1 MRRWR
6 LGQKVNGS
14 QQWLQ
19 RLKRFPLWLRILLP
33 SIICSCFAYATY
45 IWMQHNNVVSRD
57 PVTNNQFA
65 VSVVL
70 GMLSIVISI
79 FLYFLPLSVGKNEV
93 TSEQAT
99 HTSANVNAQAQSN
112 SMQAGKTAKV
122 SDSTRE
128 ETNDTLSASPM
139 NQLPAKSYRELV
151 GREVLVGNIMAAL
164 RDIAGKW
171 IVAIDGMGGIGKTS
185 LAYEV
190 GEQCLSEHLFD
201 EIIWVQSSKAE
212 PTSRKVRNQS
222 DILTFD
228 TALNAIGRQLRALEV
243 ARLEGAEKEARI
255 RALLHTR
262 RVLVILDNLET
273 AGEPQNQIVLRLEPL
288 LNRSKSKALLTSR
301 RRFEGEVYPVHLE
314 GLEKYDA
321 LRFVHQE
328 ARERN
333 IARVLKAKSEELEPI
348 AISTGGSPLA
358 LKLVVGQLNYL
369 PLETVLNQ
377 LREVHLP
384 QDEADEDDYIRFYK
398 FIFLPSW
405 KLLSNESKKLLISM
419 TRFVPGVGGALE
431 AIKAVSSL
439 SDNVLSSSIK
449 ELWRLSFLEVGDSP
463 SLKHTRYYLHAL
475 TQYFVLSDIV
485 RTSR

>member
-14 QQWLQ
+14 QQWLR

-45 IWMQHNNVVSRD
+45 IWVQHNNVVSRD

-79 FLYFLPLSVGKNEV
+79 FLYFLPLSVGKKEA
-93 TSEQAT
+93 TSEQAG
-99 HTSANVNAQAQSN
+99 ADVNSQAQSN
-112 SMQAGKTAKV
+112 SIQAGKTSRV
-122 SDSTRE
+122 SNSTHE
-128 ETNDTLSASPM
+128 EANDTLPVSPM

-164 RDIAGKW
+164 RDVGGKW

-190 GEQCLSEHLFD
+190 GERCLSEHLCD
-201 EIIWVQSSKAE
+201 EIVWMQSSKSE
-212 PTSRKVRNQS
+212 PTSGKARNQS
-222 DILTFD
+222 NTLAFD
-228 TALNAIGRQLRALEV
+228 TALNTIGRQLRALEV
-243 ARLEGAEKEARI
+243 ARLDGAEKEARI
-255 RALLHTR
+255 RALLHAR
-262 RVLVILDNLET
+262 RVLLILDNLET
-273 AGEPQNQIVLRLEPL
+273 AGEPQNQIALRLEPL
-288 LNRSKSKALLTSR
+288 VNRSKSKALLTSR
-301 RRFEGEVYPVHLE
+301 RRFEGEVYSVHLE

-321 LRFVHQE
+321 LRFVYQE

-333 IARVLKAKSEELEPI
+333 IARVLEAKSEGLEPI

-369 PLETVLNQ
+369 SVEVVLNQ

-384 QDEADEDDYIRFYK
+384 LGEADEDDYIRFYK

-405 KLLSNESKKLLISM
+405 KLLSSESKKLLISM
-419 TRFVPGVGGALE
+419 TCFVPGIGGAVE

-439 SDNVLSSSIK
+439 SDDLLSSSIK